1 MAERR
6 RKRRWRGGE
15 EVGGTWHN
23 FRKLQFCD
31 GLEHW
36 WPAASARPSLDK
48 DTTLLRTWPGSLAS
62 VGMGESLVTGQHQHC
77 FSLSQGI
84 YRFSLSQYIASWRL
98 PPARVPASRATCCFR
113 LLSTDQN
120 IGYQGRGREAEQ
132 IPINWMPILKSI
144 SRCIKEQKSFC

>member
-1 MAERR
+1 MTSVSVWRR
-6 RKRRWRGGE
+6 REEEGE
-15 EVGGTWHN
+15 VEGEVEVGGTWHN

-62 VGMGESLVTGQHQHC
+62 VGMGESLVTGQHC

-84 YRFSLSQYIASWRL
+84 YRFSLSQYSILEITSRSGASEQSHLLL
-98 PPARVPASRATCCFR
+98 PLVV
-113 LLSTDQN
+113 N
-120 IGYQGRGREAEQ
+120 
-132 IPINWMPILKSI
+132 
-144 SRCIKEQKSFC
+144 